1 MFGRSRF
8 TYFVSFLAL
17 LGPAVAANYYRM
29 DFRSPEELKAD
40 GGLVS
45 KNPNGDGSVIDHVK
59 NTLGDDDPWV
69 STTSDL
75 QLAESGA
82 TSPGN
87 VYVYFI
93 NPQGLD
99 IVDTIKAFRDAN
111 EEHPHPGEKEWAVK
125 GSIPWENIVE
135 WETFK
140 RSKKIATTTREQYDR
155 SGGAK
160 RRSIRSFVA

>member
-1 MFGRSRF
+1 
-8 TYFVSFLAL
+8 
-17 LGPAVAANYYRM
+17 M
-29 DFRSPEELKAD
+29 DFRSPAELKAD

-45 KNPNGDGSVIDHVK
+45 RNPSGGGSVIDHVK
-59 NTLGDDDPWV
+59 NTLGDQDPWV

-75 QLAESGA
+75 QLAEAGA

-93 NPQGLD
+93 NPQGLN
-99 IVDTIKAFRDAN
+99 IVDTIKAFQDAN

-140 RSKKIATTTREQYDR
+140 RSKKIATTTREQYER
-155 SGGAK
+155 GGGAK
-160 RRSIRSFVA
+160 RRSTRSFVA